1 MEGKCTIA
9 FEHPFWVGIFER
21 LDERGYSA
29 ARFVFGAEPTEAELH
44 RFALQDYQRLEFSLP
59 GPAPERG
66 GDPEPGFKR
75 RLREAR
81 KTLQGPGAGTRAQQ
95 AIQAEY
101 ERRKDERQEL
111 SREACDAEEQ
121 RQFLLRQERKKEKHR
136 GR

>member
-9 FEHPFWVGIFER
+9 FENPFWVGIFER

-29 ARFVFGAEPTEAELH
+29 ARFVFGSEPSEAELH
-44 RFALQDYQRLEFSLP
+44 RFALQEYLRLEFSQP
-59 GPAPERG
+59 GPPPEKNAAP
-66 GDPEPGFKR
+66 DGFKR

-81 KTLQGPGAGTRAQQ
+81 KALAEPVSGTRAQQ

-101 ERRKDERQEL
+101 ERRKEERQEV
-111 SREACDAEEQ
+111 SREAREAEEQ
-121 RQFLLRQERKKEKHR
+121 RQFQLRQERKKEKHR

>member
-9 FEHPFWVGIFER
+9 FENPFWVGIFER

-29 ARFVFGAEPTEAELH
+29 ARFIFGSEPSEAQLH
-44 RFALQDYQRLEFSLP
+44 RFALQDYLRLGFSLP
-59 GPAPERG
+59 GPPPEEA
-66 GDPEPGFKR
+66 DFAPGFKR

-81 KTLQGPGAGTRAQQ
+81 KALTEPVTGTRAQQ

-101 ERRKDERQEL
+101 ERRK
-111 SREACDAEEQ
+111 EE
-121 RQFLLRQERKKEKHR
+121 RQERKKEKHR